1 MAQLAVA
8 AGDER
13 ALRRHGDDVLEHRVV
28 FVRLGDGGLGERD
41 RPLDGE
47 LGVGEVH
54 EGVGPLE
61 LQ

>member
-8 AGDER
+8 AGDEG
-13 ALRRHGDDVLEHRVV
+13 ALRRHGDDVPEHRVV
-28 FVRLGDGGLGERD
+28 QVRLGYGGLVQRD

-47 LGVGEVH
+47 LRVGEVH
-54 EGVGPLE
+54 EGVRLLE